1 MMKTDNI
8 HLFRRTLR
16 GPMGVGWKGRMKGM
30 KENTL
35 NLKIDMCKSFKTEG
49 YSTTQQALPQQT

>member
-8 HLFRRTLR
+8 HLFRRTLK

-30 KENTL
+30 KENTF
-35 NLKIDMCKSFKTEG
+35 NIKIDMCKTV
-49 YSTTQQALPQQT
+49 YLALNF